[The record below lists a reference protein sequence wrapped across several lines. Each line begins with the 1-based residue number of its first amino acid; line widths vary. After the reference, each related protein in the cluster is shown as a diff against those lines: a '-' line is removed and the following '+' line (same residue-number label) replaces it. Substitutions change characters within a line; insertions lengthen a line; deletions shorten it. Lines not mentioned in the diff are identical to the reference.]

1 MPVHRHFPALGTISE
16 LPSVGTS
23 PPKGNQLAF
32 SPAGRWRRS
41 GAAAVEFAVV
51 APVFFAMVLGIFE
64 FARACMV
71 MDLLTEAA
79 RRACRQ
85 GVIEGTSSAKIKQA
99 ATDLLTSSG
108 INGEGVGVSVND
120 APVDTVEA
128 QSMPAY
134 TEITVVV
141 SIPVSSFTWL
151 PNGGFLSGSLTGQ
164 FTMRRE

>member
-1 MPVHRHFPALGTISE
+1 MIRAIL
-16 LPSVGTS
+16 L
-23 PPKGNQLAF
+23 
-32 SPAGRWRRS
+32 RRS
-41 GAAAVEFAVV
+41 QRRATTAVEFALV
-51 APVFFAMVLGIFE
+51 APLFFMLVLGIIE
-64 FARACMV
+64 FGRAFMV
-71 MDLLTEAA
+71 MDLLNEAA
-79 RRACRQ
+79 RVGCR
-85 GVIEGTSSAKIKQA
+85 VAIIEGTSSAQIKQA
-99 ATDLLTSSG
+99 ATDFLTSSG